1 MNQYT
6 NFEERRLKMKIDSVL
21 LFVINLIFFVLNLF
35 IYLKTKKQINLLV
48 TFLLTLAIIMQ
59 IATFYILP

>member
-1 MNQYT
+1 
-6 NFEERRLKMKIDSVL
+6 MKIDSVL

-48 TFLLTLAIIMQ
+48 TFLLTIAIIMQ
-59 IATFYILP
+59 IAMFYILP